1 MMNLLTTHVFQ
12 DFLRYTDSNEKLF
25 WIFFQRLLMVPAR
38 SPRPGWATHVPPSV
52 YTEGANKPR
61 FRIEYCHFVTY
72 H

>member
-1 MMNLLTTHVFQ
+1 MTTHVFQ
-12 DFLRYTDSNEKLF
+12 DLLIDLNEK
-25 WIFFQRLLMVPAR
+25 
-38 SPRPGWATHVPPSV
+38 ATHVPASV